1 MIEANP
7 ADSLILNVD
16 DYLPG
21 RYARTRLLQGAGY
34 QVIEAGTGK
43 ETLQILAEK
52 KPSLILLDVN
62 LPDASGFDVCKKIR
76 SDPQGDTITILHI
89 SASSV
94 LTQHQVSGLE
104 SGADGYLVEPVEPAV
119 LLATVNAFLRARRAE
134 DEMRRTNEE
143 LRWFAYRVA
152 HDLSEPLRT
161 MTSFSQLLRQRLGSD
176 ESPENLKLLDFISE
190 GAIKVRQFIDS
201 LLEYSRVT
209 SSKTELRSINAGV
222 LVKRVIGSLGKAI
235 EESGAEITV
244 DPLPDVQANDQ
255 LEYVFQNLLSNS
267 IKYRRP
273 AEPLKVHIGVRS
285 EGSNWVFSIR
295 DNGIGVEPEF
305 REKIFEV
312 FRRLHGSD
320 IPGNGIGLALA
331 RKVMDAHGGR
341 IWVES
346 ESGAGSTFFVRLPKE
361 PTQQAS

>member
-1 MIEANP
+1 
-7 ADSLILNVD
+7 
-16 DYLPG
+16 
-21 RYARTRLLQGAGY
+21 
-34 QVIEAGTGK
+34 
-43 ETLQILAEK
+43 
-52 KPSLILLDVN
+52 
-62 LPDASGFDVCKKIR
+62 
-76 SDPQGDTITILHI
+76 
-89 SASSV
+89 
-94 LTQHQVSGLE
+94 
-104 SGADGYLVEPVEPAV
+104 
-119 LLATVNAFLRARRAE
+119 LATVNAFLRARRAE

-331 RKVMDAHGGR
+331 RKVM
-341 IWVES
+341 
-346 ESGAGSTFFVRLPKE
+346 
-361 PTQQAS
+361 